1 MRCAPAIDTL
11 ARLGCPALLLT
22 CAAGSLHGDIGPGS
36 IVMLTDHI
44 NFNGPSPLIGEQ
56 GARRFVD
63 MSRGL

>member
-22 CAAGSLHGDIGPGS
+22 CAAGSLRGEIGPGS